1 MTISTNTLRPGLL
14 VSLKTSLR
22 GNVKYDK
29 VDLNEEHDG
38 AQEKVKWE
46 TTRTIDDAAEYDAG
60 KKAQSRAS
68 SIIRGVCTKSAFGLL
83 CPEAQAWRLDDA
95 VAQAHAVVD
104 AFNATAQLSRLSV
117 FVIAG
122 KIASDDVEAVRA
134 INSEVRDLIDT
145 MADGMQKLDAKT
157 IRDAADKARD
167 LGNMLSP
174 EASVRVAVAIK
185 TARDAA
191 KQIVKAGEAASIEVD
206 QYAINQL
213 KTQRTAFLDLGEA
226 VEIQRPT
233 SEGRA
238 IDLTP
243 ENGNAL

>member
-29 VDLNEEHDG
+29 RDIDEH
-38 AQEKVKWE
+38 AQESTVVTEWN
-46 TTRTIDDAAEYDAG
+46 TTRTIDNIAEYEAG

-68 SIIRGVCTKSAFGLL
+68 SIIRSVCTKSAFGLL

-95 VAQAHAVVD
+95 MTQARAVVD

-117 FVIAG
+117 NIIAG

-134 INSEVRDLIDT
+134 INSEVRDLIDA
-145 MADGMQKLDAKT
+145 MADGMQKLDVKA

-167 LGNMLSP
+167 VGNMLSP
-174 EASVRVAVAIK
+174 DASVRVAVAIK

-191 KQIVKAGEAASIEVD
+191 KQIVKAGEAATIEVD
-206 QYAINQL
+206 QYAIEQL
-213 KTQRTAFLDLGEA
+213 KRSRTAFLDMSEA
-226 VEIQRPT
+226 VEIERPVAQART
-233 SEGRA
+233 L
-238 IDLTP
+238 DLTP
-243 ENGNAL
+243 QE